1 MPESPYKNI
10 LVPVDGTKATPGVVD
25 KAIQLAIVNNAHLDI
40 LNVAQINQ
48 ITEGYATLSDLSEG
62 KTYEIVT
69 IVAQRLKDI
78 QKRAEQAGVKSAS
91 IHVRFGNPKT
101 VIARDF
107 IRDHHNDLI
116 VMGSSSLNRFERA
129 LIGSVTAYVIRLA
142 PCDVVVVKHKH

>member
-1 MPESPYKNI
+1 MTESPYKNI
-10 LVPVDGTKATPGVVD
+10 LVPVDGTRATPGVVN
-25 KAIQLAIVNNAHLDI
+25 KAIQLALDNNAHLDI

-62 KTYEIVT
+62 KTYEIVN
-69 IVAQRLKDI
+69 IVARRLQDI
-78 QKRAEQAGVKSAS
+78 QKRAEKAGVTSAS

-142 PCDVVVVKHKH
+142 PCDVIVVKQK

>member
-1 MPESPYKNI
+1 MTESPYKNI
-10 LVPVDGTKATPGVVD
+10 LVPVDGTRATPGVVN
-25 KAIQLAIVNNAHLDI
+25 KAIQLALDNNAHLDI

-62 KTYEIVT
+62 KTYEIVN
-69 IVAQRLKDI
+69 IVARRLQDI
-78 QKRAEQAGVKSAS
+78 QKRAEKAGVASAS

-129 LIGSVTAYVIRLA
+129 LIGSVTSYVIRLA
-142 PCDVVVVKHKH
+142 PCDVVVVK